1 MSEKNELADEMGAA
15 PHDIACD
22 VVIVGCGVAGLYCA
36 LNLPSTLSVMMLAKT
51 TVGECDSMLAQ
62 GGICV
67 QHDDADYA
75 PFFEDTLRAG
85 HYENRC
91 ESVDLMIRA
100 SRSIISDLVK
110 RGVDFE
116 RDQAGNLRYT
126 REGAHSRP
134 RICFHGDITGDEIT
148 STLLA
153 RVRELPN
160 VRILEHTCMDD
171 ILVAQDDVKPH
182 QPQTRCRGVVAHT
195 ADGGQLRIFAGQT
208 LWACGGIGGTYPRST
223 NFPSL
228 TGDACAIAARHGIAL
243 EHIDYV
249 QIHPTSLYST
259 RPGRAFL
266 ISESCRGEGA
276 VLLDANGNR
285 FTDELQ
291 PRDVVSAA
299 IYRQMAAEGTDF
311 VRLSF
316 ATMPKDEIT
325 GHFGNIYKRCLEEG
339 FDITREP
346 IPVVPAQHYFM
357 GGVRVDRNSA
367 TDMPGLYAAG
377 ETSCNGVHGK
387 NRLASNSLL
396 ESLVFAQRAAWDMCR
411 KLGVE
416 APVAQTY
423 PEQPCGADAQAY
435 ERLCAEAERKTH
447 ENAAQ
452 GEPQTAAQ
460 TRPQTCMA
468 KRSTRQAATLLAKPF
483 PIRYRSYRK
492 LQGGRLRMNPI
503 TLTTVAEPLIRQALA
518 EDITN
523 EDVSTAAIMPDAR
536 PAAVDLIAKA
546 DGVLC
551 GLDVFE
557 RTFAILDPETRVQRF
572 AADGDSVCAGQTLAT
587 VTGDV
592 RVLLSGERVALNYL
606 QRMSGIATYTHR
618 VAALLEGSITQLVD
632 TRKTTPNMRVFEKEA
647 VRCGGGRNHR
657 YNLSD
662 GVLLKDNHIAAAGGV
677 REAIEA
683 ARAHAPFVR
692 EIEVEC
698 ETFTQVEEAIAA
710 RADIIMLDNMD
721 RDAMA
726 KAIAF
731 IDGRAKTECSGNI
744 DAHNVQAIAD
754 LGIDFVSSGALTHSA
769 PILDVSM
776 KHLRML
782 DGNADGTAI
791 ADGNT
796 PVTDIDRESGQ

>member
-1 MSEKNELADEMGAA
+1 MSEENEFAGEMGTVSAETAA
-15 PHDIACD
+15 VADTTRTHADALEQAAAASVTRGNANASTETMASAAACTHIDDACAPAGDRLQPECDVAAEVRDIACD

-36 LNLPSTLSVMMLAKT
+36 LNLPSALSVVMLAKT
-51 TVGECDSMLAQ
+51 TVDECDSMLAQ

-91 ESVDLMIRA
+91 KSVDLMIRA
-100 SRSIISDLVK
+100 SRSIISDLAK

-134 RICFHGDITGDEIT
+134 RICFHSDITGDEIT

-160 VRILEHTCMDD
+160 VRILEHTRMDD
-171 ILVAQDDVKPH
+171 ILVAQDDAQVSAENAAKDGSVIEGEAGTAAQNATGVEAQGCATLNAAAPATPRASEPC
-182 QPQTRCRGVVAHT
+182 QPQTRCCGVLAHT
-195 ADGGQLRIFAGQT
+195 ADGAQLRIFAGQT

-243 EHIDYV
+243 EHMDYV

-299 IYRQMAAEGTDF
+299 IYRQMAAEGSDY

-316 ATMPKDEIT
+316 ANMPKDEIT
-325 GHFGNIYKRCLEEG
+325 GHFKNIYQRCLEEG

-411 KLGVE
+411 KLGVK

-435 ERLCAEAERKTH
+435 ERLCAEAERKTR
-447 ENAAQ
+447 EGATQ
-452 GEPQTAAQ
+452 GEPQTKAQNAGQTWTQSGQQVQTQ
-460 TRPQTCMA
+460 TRPQ
-468 KRSTRQAATLLAKPF
+468 
-483 PIRYRSYRK
+483 
-492 LQGGRLRMNPI
+492 NP
-503 TLTTVAEPLIRQALA
+503 
-518 EDITN
+518 
-523 EDVSTAAIMPDAR
+523 S
-536 PAAVDLIAKA
+536 
-546 DGVLC
+546 
-551 GLDVFE
+551 
-557 RTFAILDPETRVQRF
+557 
-572 AADGDSVCAGQTLAT
+572 
-587 VTGDV
+587 
-592 RVLLSGERVALNYL
+592 LS
-606 QRMSGIATYTHR
+606 
-618 VAALLEGSITQLVD
+618 
-632 TRKTTPNMRVFEKEA
+632 
-647 VRCGGGRNHR
+647 
-657 YNLSD
+657 
-662 GVLLKDNHIAAAGGV
+662 
-677 REAIEA
+677 
-683 ARAHAPFVR
+683 
-692 EIEVEC
+692 
-698 ETFTQVEEAIAA
+698 
-710 RADIIMLDNMD
+710 
-721 RDAMA
+721 
-726 KAIAF
+726 
-731 IDGRAKTECSGNI
+731 
-744 DAHNVQAIAD
+744 
-754 LGIDFVSSGALTHSA
+754 
-769 PILDVSM
+769 
-776 KHLRML
+776 
-782 DGNADGTAI
+782 
-791 ADGNT
+791 
-796 PVTDIDRESGQ
+796 DIDRTASSKEVVCA

>member
-1 MSEKNELADEMGAA
+1 MSEKNEKAGETGAA
-15 PHDIACD
+15 AHDIACD

-36 LNLPSTLSVMMLAKT
+36 LNLPSTLSVVMLAKT
-51 TVGECDSMLAQ
+51 TVDECDSMLAQ

-85 HYENRC
+85 HYENCC

-100 SRSIISDLVK
+100 SHSIISDLVK

-134 RICFHGDITGDEIT
+134 RICFHSDITGDEIT

-171 ILVAQDDVKPH
+171 ILVAQDDGERR
-182 QPQTRCRGVVAHT
+182 QPQTRCCGVLTHT
-195 ADGGQLRIFAGQT
+195 ADGEQLHIFAGYT

-243 EHIDYV
+243 EHMDYV

-316 ATMPKDEIT
+316 ANMPKDEIT
-325 GHFGNIYKRCLEEG
+325 GHFGNIYKRCLQEG

-435 ERLCAEAERKTH
+435 KRLCAEAERKTRPH
-447 ENAAQ
+447 TPSPSDINR
-452 GEPQTAAQ
+452 TASS
-460 TRPQTCMA
+460 
-468 KRSTRQAATLLAKPF
+468 KE
-483 PIRYRSYRK
+483 
-492 LQGGRLRMNPI
+492 
-503 TLTTVAEPLIRQALA
+503 V
-518 EDITN
+518 
-523 EDVSTAAIMPDAR
+523 
-536 PAAVDLIAKA
+536 
-546 DGVLC
+546 
-551 GLDVFE
+551 
-557 RTFAILDPETRVQRF
+557 
-572 AADGDSVCAGQTLAT
+572 VCA
-587 VTGDV
+587 
-592 RVLLSGERVALNYL
+592 
-606 QRMSGIATYTHR
+606 
-618 VAALLEGSITQLVD
+618 
-632 TRKTTPNMRVFEKEA
+632 
-647 VRCGGGRNHR
+647 
-657 YNLSD
+657 
-662 GVLLKDNHIAAAGGV
+662 
-677 REAIEA
+677 
-683 ARAHAPFVR
+683 
-692 EIEVEC
+692 
-698 ETFTQVEEAIAA
+698 
-710 RADIIMLDNMD
+710 
-721 RDAMA
+721 
-726 KAIAF
+726 
-731 IDGRAKTECSGNI
+731 
-744 DAHNVQAIAD
+744 
-754 LGIDFVSSGALTHSA
+754 
-769 PILDVSM
+769 
-776 KHLRML
+776 
-782 DGNADGTAI
+782 
-791 ADGNT
+791 
-796 PVTDIDRESGQ
+796 

>member
-1 MSEKNELADEMGAA
+1 MSEKNELAGEMGAA
-15 PHDIACD
+15 SAETVASAAARTHIDDACESTGDRLQPEYDGAIEAHDIACD

-36 LNLPSTLSVMMLAKT
+36 LNLPSELSVVMLAKT
-51 TVGECDSMLAQ
+51 TVDECDSMLAQ

-134 RICFHGDITGDEIT
+134 RICFHSDITGDEIT

-171 ILVAQDDVKPH
+171 ILVTQDDGERR
-182 QPQTRCRGVVAHT
+182 QPQTRCCGVVAHT
-195 ADGGQLRIFAGQT
+195 ADGAQLRIFAGQT

-243 EHIDYV
+243 EHMDYV
-249 QIHPTSLYST
+249 QIHPTSLYSA

-276 VLLDANGNR
+276 VLLDADGKR

-316 ATMPKDEIT
+316 ANMPKDEIT
-325 GHFGNIYKRCLEEG
+325 GHFKNIYKRCLEEG

-367 TDMPGLYAAG
+367 TDLPGLYAAG

-435 ERLCAEAERKTH
+435 ERLCAKAERKTH
-447 ENAAQ
+447 ESATQ
-452 GEPQTAAQ
+452 GEPQTAAH
-460 TRPQTCMA
+460 TRPQTCTQNA
-468 KRSTRQAATLLAKPF
+468 GQSAKPTE
-483 PIRYRSYRK
+483 PRNA
-492 LQGGRLRMNPI
+492 GRPGSQAEAQTCPQNPSLSD
-503 TLTTVAEPLIRQALA
+503 TDR
-518 EDITN
+518 
-523 EDVSTAAIMPDAR
+523 TASSKE
-536 PAAVDLIAKA
+536 V
-546 DGVLC
+546 
-551 GLDVFE
+551 
-557 RTFAILDPETRVQRF
+557 
-572 AADGDSVCAGQTLAT
+572 VCA
-587 VTGDV
+587 
-592 RVLLSGERVALNYL
+592 
-606 QRMSGIATYTHR
+606 
-618 VAALLEGSITQLVD
+618 
-632 TRKTTPNMRVFEKEA
+632 
-647 VRCGGGRNHR
+647 
-657 YNLSD
+657 
-662 GVLLKDNHIAAAGGV
+662 
-677 REAIEA
+677 
-683 ARAHAPFVR
+683 
-692 EIEVEC
+692 
-698 ETFTQVEEAIAA
+698 
-710 RADIIMLDNMD
+710 
-721 RDAMA
+721 
-726 KAIAF
+726 
-731 IDGRAKTECSGNI
+731 
-744 DAHNVQAIAD
+744 
-754 LGIDFVSSGALTHSA
+754 
-769 PILDVSM
+769 
-776 KHLRML
+776 
-782 DGNADGTAI
+782 
-791 ADGNT
+791 
-796 PVTDIDRESGQ
+796 